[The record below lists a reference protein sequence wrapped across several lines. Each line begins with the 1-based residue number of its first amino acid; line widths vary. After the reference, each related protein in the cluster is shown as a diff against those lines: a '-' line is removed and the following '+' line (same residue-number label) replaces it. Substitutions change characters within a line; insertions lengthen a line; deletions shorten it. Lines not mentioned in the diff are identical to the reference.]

1 MPRKPAGRTPPDPLE
16 EVEETQEQLRE
27 SIEESKRLAAK
38 TQQLIQKHK
47 KDLND

>member
-1 MPRKPAGRTPPDPLE
+1 MPKKPSGRPPPDPLV
-16 EVEETQEQLRE
+16 EVEKTQEKLRQ

-47 KDLND
+47 KELEE